1 MYARYEGHPVIT
13 KAEWLAAGL
22 SARQYK
28 YDAQQGLL
36 AICGIGYNNAP
47 LIDLTSIRRP
57 ERRAMIEAKYGPI
70 EEAEPEAQMK
80 AEVDTEA
87 RAYYTS
93 YRKGDGS
100 PLEPKLVEQYTN
112 RASLLETLRKRLES
126 QQAERA
132 KLGRKVKMCEWYQ
145 EAMKWYNE
153 EIGKMGGLQPK
164 SATARKEQ
172 FQNARSFER
181 VFKAYCNEG
190 YASVVSGRLGNDSA
204 RKVSVK
210 AENLI
215 VALWRTNGKP
225 FKERVWELYMEFV
238 TGDRELY
245 DKETG
250 EVFRPDD
257 FRHKGRTLEL
267 SQATV
272 WAYVS
277 QAMNTTA
284 VYADRNGNF
293 AYQNTLRPKHVRKVG
308 NWSLSKISMDDVALS
323 RQTWDGKWVYKYIA
337 VDVLSG
343 YYFRPSY
350 VVGKPG
356 RKEVVECFRNM
367 FRELTERGLPMPG
380 ELEVEHHLMEDIE
393 WLNEVFPFVRFCAS
407 ATEKR
412 AEHNIRALKYGAAK
426 DAGHTNGRWYA
437 RSEAYSSTRKKVDGD
452 YELGGVRLTAEQIIA
467 DDLADIERHNTELHK
482 RQKTFPGMT
491 RRDVLVQRVNPELKP
506 VEERYLLHYIG
517 ERTDTS
523 IVNNNRLQ
531 VKGEQFELTDYACIG
546 RLKPNSKRVEAYYM
560 PRVPAEGNKA
570 DAVIERVYLWQGE
583 TYIGEAEN
591 MEKWRYNEFAAER
604 TDADREAMLHQQKR
618 VAKFD
623 KMVRERRAELPKVG
637 MATVDAEVLEA
648 PVEIVETEQPKN
660 YMGDE
665 WEPATEHGGAVDYAR
680 LAMESL

>member
-22 SARQYK
+22 SARQYR
-28 YDAQQGLL
+28 YDLAQETMALV
-36 AICGIGYNNAP
+36 CG

-153 EIGKMGGLQPK
+153 QRQGQFPCAEIG
-164 SATARKEQ
+164 
-172 FQNARSFER
+172 NARSFER

-393 WLNEVFPFVRFCAS
+393 WLNDVFPFVRFCAS

-531 VKGEQFELTDYACIG
+531 VKGEQFELTDLACIG

-560 PRVPAEGNKA
+560 PGEE
-570 DAVIERVYLWQGE
+570 IERVYLWQGE

-648 PVEIVETEQPKN
+648 PVEIVETEQPRN

-665 WEPATEHGGAVDYAR
+665 WEAVVVPQPTQGQEVDYAR

>member
-22 SARQYK
+22 SVRQYQ
-28 YDAQQGLL
+28 YDYEKGVLSVF
-36 AICGIGYNNAP
+36 GEYHNP
-47 LIDLTSIRRP
+47 LIDLTSIQRP

-132 KLGRKVKMCEWYQ
+132 KLGRKVKMGEWYQ

-153 EIGKMGGLQPK
+153 QRQGQFPCAEIG
-164 SATARKEQ
+164 
-172 FQNARSFER
+172 NARSFER

-393 WLNEVFPFVRFCAS
+393 WLNDVFPFVRFCAS

-452 YELGGVRLTAEQIIA
+452 YELGTSELGCAKRLTAEQIIA

-531 VKGEQFELTDYACIG
+531 VKGEQFELTDFACIG

-560 PRVPAEGNKA
+560 PGEE
-570 DAVIERVYLWQGE
+570 IERVYLWQGE

-648 PVEIVETEQPKN
+648 PVEIVETEQPRN
-660 YMGDE
+660 YEGDE
-665 WEPATEHGGAVDYAR
+665 FEVRDWSTLALER
-680 LAMESL
+680 L

>member
-22 SARQYK
+22 SARQYR
-28 YDAQQGLL
+28 YDLAQETMALV
-36 AICGIGYNNAP
+36 CG

-153 EIGKMGGLQPK
+153 QRQGQFPCAEIG
-164 SATARKEQ
+164 
-172 FQNARSFER
+172 NARSFER

-356 RKEVVECFRNM
+356 RKEVEECFRNM

-531 VKGEQFELTDYACIG
+531 VKGEQFELTDFACIG

-560 PRVPAEGNKA
+560 PGEE
-570 DAVIERVYLWQGE
+570 IERVYLWQGE

-648 PVEIVETEQPKN
+648 PVEIVETEQPRN

-665 WEPATEHGGAVDYAR
+665 WEPATEIGGTVDYAR

>member
-22 SARQYK
+22 SARQYQ
-28 YDAQQGLL
+28 YDYEKGVLSVF
-36 AICGIGYNNAP
+36 GEYHNP

-153 EIGKMGGLQPK
+153 EIGKMGGQQPK
-164 SATARKEQ
+164 SAAAGKET
-172 FQNARSFER
+172 FRNVRSFER

-238 TGDRELY
+238 SGDRELY

-356 RKEVVECFRNM
+356 RKEVEECFRNM

-531 VKGEQFELTDYACIG
+531 VKGEQFELTDFACIG

-560 PRVPAEGNKA
+560 PGEE
-570 DAVIERVYLWQGE
+570 IERVYLWQGE

-665 WEPATEHGGAVDYAR
+665 WESVAVPQPTQGQEVDYAR

>member
-28 YDAQQGLL
+28 YDAQQG
-36 AICGIGYNNAP
+36 AISIFGEYHNP

-153 EIGKMGGLQPK
+153 QRQGQFPCAEIG
-164 SATARKEQ
+164 
-172 FQNARSFER
+172 NARSFER

-531 VKGEQFELTDYACIG
+531 VKGEQFELTDFACIG

-560 PRVPAEGNKA
+560 PGEE
-570 DAVIERVYLWQGE
+570 IERVYLWQGE

-648 PVEIVETEQPKN
+648 PVEIVETEQPRN

-665 WEPATEHGGAVDYAR
+665 WEPATELGGAVDYAR
-680 LAMESL
+680 LALESL

>member
-22 SARQYK
+22 SARQYQ
-28 YDAQQGLL
+28 YDYEKGVLSVF
-36 AICGIGYNNAP
+36 GEYHNP

-57 ERRAMIEAKYGPI
+57 ERRAMIEAKFGPI
-70 EEAEPEAQMK
+70 EDAEPEAQMK

-153 EIGKMGGLQPK
+153 QRQGQFPCAEIG
-164 SATARKEQ
+164 
-172 FQNARSFER
+172 NARSFER

-190 YASVVSGRLGNDSA
+190 YGSVVSGRLGNDSA

-452 YELGGVRLTAEQIIA
+452 YELGTSELGCAKRLTAEQIIA

-531 VKGEQFELTDYACIG
+531 VKGEQFELTDFACIG

-560 PRVPAEGNKA
+560 PGEE
-570 DAVIERVYLWQGE
+570 IERVYLWQGE

-648 PVEIVETEQPKN
+648 PVEIVETEQPRN

-665 WEPATEHGGAVDYAR
+665 WEAVAVPQPTQGQEVDYAR

>member
-22 SARQYK
+22 SVRQYQ
-28 YDAQQGLL
+28 YDYEKGVLSVF
-36 AICGIGYNNAP
+36 GEYHNP

-132 KLGRKVKMCEWYQ
+132 KLGRKVKMGEWYQ

-153 EIGKMGGLQPK
+153 QRQGQFPCAEIG
-164 SATARKEQ
+164 
-172 FQNARSFER
+172 NARSFER

-367 FRELTERGLPMPG
+367 FRELTERGLPMPC

-393 WLNEVFPFVRFCAS
+393 WLNDVFPFVRFCAS

-531 VKGEQFELTDYACIG
+531 VKGEQFELTDFACIG

-560 PRVPAEGNKA
+560 PGEE
-570 DAVIERVYLWQGE
+570 IERVYLWQGE

-648 PVEIVETEQPKN
+648 PVEIVETEQPRN

-665 WEPATEHGGAVDYAR
+665 WEPATELGGAVDYAR